1 MQRRKT
7 SAATVKAAQSQDSEA
22 TPFEK
27 FDRLFRAVVA
37 VPKEAVEREE
47 AKERLKNRAI
57 RAKRKRA
64 KKRA

>member
-1 MQRRKT
+1 MK
-7 SAATVKAAQSQDSEA
+7 QSRELKESMNN
-22 TPFEK
+22 
-27 FDRLFRAVVA
+27 FDHLLRAVVA

-64 KKRA
+64 KKKS

>member
-1 MQRRKT
+1 M
-7 SAATVKAAQSQDSEA
+7 KASPRSQDSEG

-37 VPKEAVEREE
+37 VPKSEVEKEE
-47 AKERLKNRAI
+47 AKERLKNHAL

-64 KKRA
+64 KKKA

>member
-1 MQRRKT
+1 MK
-7 SAATVKAAQSQDSEA
+7 KASLTEPS
-22 TPFEK
+22 PFEN

-64 KKRA
+64 KKKA